1 MESIK
6 QEIGYMVKGG
16 GAHNI
21 LKKKTLL
28 KFLNAWL
35 LVAD

>member
-16 GAHNI
+16 AQYPE
-21 LKKKTLL
+21 KKAIEIFKNLL
-28 KFLNAWL
+28 F
-35 LVAD
+35 VAD